1 MEKEKIKLTE
11 NLAFPETDVTLV
23 VEGQKIHVNK
33 AVLSAHSPVF
43 DTMFK
48 SQFREST
55 AKEIPLE
62 GKKAEDVVE
71 FFSCFYHKMNHPLE
85 AKNVLQVL
93 PIAHE
98 YQSNLVT
105 DCEDLMIAR
114 CKPDKGLT
122 VNTLLDYILVGEKY
136 GLTRFLEAAVEFCAR
151 IDFDLL
157 NGNIFSRQLPWGSFF
172 KETEDKDISLKFSKI
187 GLNTQYAISKKRLQ
201 RMEMYYRRNPDTSG
215 DDVTIPLS

>member
-1 MEKEKIKLTE
+1 MEKEKTKLTE

-33 AVLSAHSPVF
+33 SVLSEHSPVF

-48 SQFREST
+48 SQFKEST

-62 GKKAEDVVE
+62 DKKADDVVE
-71 FFSCFYHKMNHPLE
+71 FLTCFYPKMKHPVTAE
-85 AKNVLQVL
+85 NVLQVL

-98 YQSNLVT
+98 YQSPLVT
-105 DCEDLMIAR
+105 DCEDLMIAM
-114 CKPDKGLT
+114 CKPDKRLT

-136 GLTRFLEAAVEFCAR
+136 GLTRFLEAVVEFCAR

-157 NGNIFSRQLPWGSFF
+157 NGKQFFQSYHYNFSGTQ
-172 KETEDKDISLKFSKI
+172 DKNLSLKFSKI
-187 GLNTQYAISKKRLQ
+187 SIKTQYAISKKRLQ
-201 RMEMYYRRNPDTSG
+201 RLEMYYRSNPSVSG